1 MKQDELK
8 ELKEAYI
15 ENTKKATVENGGMF
29 SHIAIFGI
37 KIDTNQSGTLY
48 VPVDDEFVSSKK
60 GKELFEK
67 VVLPEIANRIKKDY
81 IVSSAVWTSEAW
93 LRTSNTEE
101 FKSVRE
107 NWQELPIKMETLI
120 MSFRESDDNADIILY
135 EINRTGKKV
144 TDDGKMIDTI
154 ELELISNFTRT
165 DGMVP
170 GGRLFDM
177 LSLFF

>member
-1 MKQDELK
+1 
-8 ELKEAYI
+8 
-15 ENTKKATVENGGMF
+15 
-29 SHIAIFGI
+29 
-37 KIDTNQSGTLY
+37 
-48 VPVDDEFVSSKK
+48 
-60 GKELFEK
+60 
-67 VVLPEIANRIKKDY
+67 
-81 IVSSAVWTSEAW
+81 VSSAVWTSEAW